1 MSGDSDTISDIAL
14 MCLSPLLALNGHP
27 TCTDECP
34 LLGGKADMPRAVM
47 SANDLERTFND
58 FICDANWAVNVSY

>member
-1 MSGDSDTISDIAL
+1 M
-14 MCLSPLLALNGHP
+14 SPLLALNGHP

-34 LLGGKADMPRAVM
+34 LLGGKGDMPRAVM

-58 FICDANWAVNVSY
+58 FICDASWAVNVSY